1 MVDKIQYVSQEGLD
15 KLKAEHQELK
25 SVRRKEAVVKI
36 ETAKA
41 LGDLSEN
48 ADYHEAKN
56 ELAFIDGR
64 IQEIEGIL
72 KNVSIIEG
80 GGGSS
85 TSVHIG
91 STIEVESR
99 GTHKSYRI
107 VGSNEADPTQ
117 GLISNESPLGAAFL
131 GHAVGDDVEVS
142 TPAGTQTYRI
152 VSVS

>member
-1 MVDKIQYVSQEGLD
+1 MADKIQYVSQDGLD
-15 KLKAEHQELK
+15 KLRAELQELK
-25 SVRRKEAVVKI
+25 SVRRKDAVVKI

-64 IQEIEGIL
+64 IQEIDETL
-72 KNVSIIEG
+72 KNISIIEEG
-80 GGGSS
+80 ASSVVRIGSS
-85 TSVHIG
+85 LD
-91 STIEVESR
+91 VESK
-99 GTHKSYRI
+99 GTRKTFRI

-131 GHAVGDDVEVS
+131 GHAKGERVEVT
-142 TPAGTQTYRI
+142 TPAGTQTYTI
-152 VSVS
+152 LSVS

>member
-1 MVDKIQYVSQEGLD
+1 MVDKIQYVSPEGLD
-15 KLKAEHQELK
+15 KLKRELQELK

-36 ETAKA
+36 EAAKA

-64 IQEIEGIL
+64 IQEINETM
-72 KNVSIIEG
+72 KNISIIEE
-80 GGGSS
+80 GSS
-85 TSVHIG
+85 SVARIG
-91 STIEVESR
+91 STLVAESK
-99 GTHKSYRI
+99 GTQKTFRI

-117 GLISNESPLGAAFL
+117 GLISNESPLGSAFL
-131 GHAVGDDVEVS
+131 GHTKGERVDVT
-142 TPAGTQTYRI
+142 TPAGTQTYKI